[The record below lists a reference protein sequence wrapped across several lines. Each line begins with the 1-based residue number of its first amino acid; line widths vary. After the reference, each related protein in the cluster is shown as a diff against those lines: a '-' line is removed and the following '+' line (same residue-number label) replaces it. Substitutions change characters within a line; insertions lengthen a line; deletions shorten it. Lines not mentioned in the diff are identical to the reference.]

1 MSKDLTR
8 YKEQAAAHG
17 VTFVESGMVVGL
29 GHGSTA
35 LLALQKLAERLR
47 TGTVKDIVGIP
58 CSRFI
63 EREAIELGI
72 PLTTLDEHPTIHLT
86 LDGADEVDPQLNLIK
101 GGGGAL
107 LREKIVAQ
115 SSLREIILVDES
127 KLSPALGT
135 HWPIPVEVVPFGWKT
150 QVVFLQSLGARVA
163 LREGDDGKPFV
174 SDHGNYILDSQ
185 FGPIED
191 PTGLAG
197 KLNARVGIVE
207 HGLFLGLAT
216 EMIVAGE
223 QGLRHILAG
232 QVRG

>member
-1 MSKDLTR
+1 MSEKTAR
-8 YKEQAAAHG
+8 YKEQAAVHG
-17 VTFVESGMVVGL
+17 ATFVESGMVVGL

-35 LLALQKLAERLR
+35 LVALQKLAERLR
-47 TGTVKDIVGIP
+47 AGEVMDIVGIP

-63 EREAIELGI
+63 EGEAIKLGV

-115 SSLREIILVDES
+115 SSQREIILVDES

-135 HWPIPVEVVPFGWKT
+135 HWPVPVEVVPFGWKT

-163 LREGDDGKPFV
+163 LREDDDGKPFIT
-174 SDHGNYILDSQ
+174 DHGNYILDSQ
-185 FGPIED
+185 FGPLED
-191 PTGLAG
+191 PVGLAA

-216 EMIVAGE
+216 ELIVAGE
-223 QGLRHILAG
+223 QGLRHVLAE
-232 QVRG
+232 QV